1 MLKNTVIL
9 ATISFLILPWAM
21 TEKVYADFSATDGT
35 YFCNVN
41 DLTVEKSGY
50 SYLIFQENRYWAS
63 ETPEDIATNILNG
76 NYSKML
82 DDLGRTYHCL
92 KDNGINPDSV
102 DTMPSYLIIGLNLA
116 KEQNPEKFA
125 EVAPNFSNY
134 VPVPEFGSFAALM
147 IVISVIG
154 VIVISRKF

>member
-1 MLKNTVIL
+1 
-9 ATISFLILPWAM
+9 
-21 TEKVYADFSATDGT
+21 
-35 YFCNVN
+35 
-41 DLTVEKSGY
+41 
-50 SYLIFQENRYWAS
+50 
-63 ETPEDIATNILNG
+63 
-76 NYSKML
+76 ML

-102 DTMPSYLIIGLNLA
+102 ATMPSYLIIGLNLA

-134 VPVPEFGSFAALM
+134 VPVPEFGSLAALM